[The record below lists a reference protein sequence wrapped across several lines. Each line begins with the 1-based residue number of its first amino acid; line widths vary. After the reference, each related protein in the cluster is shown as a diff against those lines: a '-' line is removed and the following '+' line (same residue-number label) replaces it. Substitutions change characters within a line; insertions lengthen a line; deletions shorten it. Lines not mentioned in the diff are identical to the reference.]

1 MMAFRYRALTP
12 NGEVVSGS
20 ISAPSAAEVAE
31 RVEYLGLIPI
41 ETVRD
46 EGGRTSGTRW
56 DFTFLSR
63 PRPED
68 VTILT
73 GDLALLLQTGARIND
88 ALELLSADAD
98 IGRLRP
104 TVAKLTAAI
113 LSGESFADALASHPA
128 LFPPMYVELARVG
141 ETSGTLVNILEVLGA
156 ERVRADALRRR
167 FSDALRYPAFVL
179 AAASAVLLFFLTF
192 VLPQFGA
199 VLRDFNTK
207 LDPFLVTFLALS
219 EFLQAHTAAVV
230 ATLTLTVGGG
240 WFFLR
245 RPKVRGAIMGALARL
260 PFIGRVLE
268 FHRTSIFC
276 RNLGVLLS
284 SGVPLATTLRI
295 LADLMATTGR
305 SAAWSET
312 VDLVRHGGKL
322 SDALAKTGAI
332 PPMAIRTLRLGEDS
346 GQLPM
351 LAQRIAEFYEAK
363 LQRSLDELVGI
374 AGPAAIIIISIIVGG
389 LIVSVMTALMSVSQV
404 VG

>member
-1 MMAFRYRALTP
+1 MTTFRYRALTS

-20 ISAPSAAEVAE
+20 ITALSAAEVAE

-41 ETVRD
+41 ETEPA
-46 EGGRTSGTRW
+46 EGERGGW
-56 DFTFLSR
+56 NVDFTLFSR

-68 VTILT
+68 VTIFT

-104 TVAKLTAAI
+104 TVGKLTAAI
-113 LSGESFADALASHPA
+113 LSGESFADALARHPS

-141 ETSGTLVNILEVLGA
+141 EASGTLVSILEVLAA
-156 ERVRADALRRR
+156 ERIRADALRRR
-167 FSDALRYPAFVL
+167 FADALRYPAFVFV
-179 AAASAVLLFFLTF
+179 AASAVLLFFLTF
-192 VLPQFGA
+192 VLPQFGS
-199 VLRDFNTK
+199 VLRDFNAK
-207 LDPFLVTFLALS
+207 LDPVMSAFLSLSDFLRANTTAL
-219 EFLQAHTAAVV
+219 AVAFV
-230 ATLTLTVGGG
+230 VLAGGG

-245 RPKVRGAIMGALARL
+245 RPRVRGAIMGALSHV
-260 PFIGRVLE
+260 PFIGRALE
-268 FHRTSIFC
+268 FHRTSVFC
-276 RNLGVLLS
+276 RNLGVLLA

-295 LADLMATTGR
+295 LADLMATTGH
-305 SAAWSET
+305 SSAWSAT

-332 PPMAIRTLRLGEDS
+332 PSMAVRTLRLGEDS

-363 LQRSLDELVGI
+363 LQRSLDRLVGI
-374 AGPAAIIIISIIVGG
+374 AGPVAIISISVIVGG